1 MLLLLLAHKT
11 DQLQRVKEGLSFIV
25 HPILVLVDL
34 PAKAYDW
41 LNENTS
47 GRATILEENRV
58 LKSEALILKAK
69 LQKLDSIEK
78 ENTRLHSLLESS
90 FKIGEQFISAS
101 LIDVNLNPN
110 MQQIIID
117 KGLRFDLHLG
127 QAALNEDGVIGQII
141 EVRPQTSTILL
152 ITDPNHATPVE
163 INRTGLRTI
172 ATGNGAQNTLNLPY
186 LPHNTDIKTGDLL
199 ITSGLGGVFPK
210 GYPVAI
216 VSILKSSPGEA
227 FMQAEATSIAKIDS
241 TRELLLVW
249 SNQEPISLIKN
260 PIVNTQPSPVGS
272 DAR

>member
-1 MLLLLLAHKT
+1 LLLLLAHKT

-47 GRATILEENRV
+47 GRTTILEENRV
-58 LKSEALILKAK
+58 LKSKALILKAK

-172 ATGNGAQNTLNLPY
+172 ATGNGAKNTLNLPY

-216 VSILKSSPGEA
+216 VSTLKSSPGEA
-227 FMQAEATSIAKIDS
+227 FMQAEATSIAKVDS

-260 PIVNTQPSPVGS
+260 PVVNTQPSPVDS